1 MTWQR
6 CTICHKI
13 ERGNYSTPT
22 RDFECVKC
30 LDTQWWQELNRRQKA
45 IVYYRHYRKV
55 LRHTRFAVR

>member
-1 MTWQR
+1 MTLQR
-6 CTICHKI
+6 CIICGKI
-13 ERGNYSTPT
+13 DDGDYAMLA

-30 LDTQWWQELNRRQKA
+30 LDAQWWQELNRRQKA